1 MSPGRLTGLVVLCS
15 AAAAAAAADGP
26 ICFSDVGG
34 IDFVLN
40 NNATPQ
46 KRMIETMP
54 GGLAIFDY
62 NNDGRPDLYFT
73 NGATGHA
80 LKKDGAAFA
89 NRLYRNDGAMKF
101 ADVTAA
107 SGVTGEG
114 YSMGATVGDF
124 DNDGNI
130 DLFVA
135 GVYRN
140 TMYRNTGNG
149 KFEDVTTKAGIKSSE
164 WSVTGAFFDFDNDG
178 LLDLLVVNYGAWSAE
193 KERYCGDKTRD
204 LRIYCHPKY
213 YDPRPNQLYRNR
225 GDGTFEDVSDKSG
238 IGAHRGRGMG
248 LALAD
253 YDRDGDID
261 AFVTNDNLP
270 NFLFRNAGNG
280 KFEEVSLEAG
290 AAMLDSG
297 KPVASMGTDFRDY
310 DNDGWPDLVVVALT
324 GETFPIFHNEKNG
337 SFRDMTQSSQMA
349 RLSVKRSGWG
359 AIWEDFNNDG
369 FADLFTSNSHVNDLV
384 EKFEPTTYKQANS
397 IFVNTRDGKF
407 AESACPDMAK
417 VSRAHRGAA
426 NADLDA
432 DGKVDLVVTALQDPV
447 EVWKN
452 TSPGA
457 SHWLHLKLRG
467 TTSNRDGIG
476 TRVKIGNQTQ
486 ELSASRGYAS
496 SSLTGLH
503 FGLGV
508 LTRVPRIEIRWP
520 SGKEQTLTDVTAD
533 QVVTITEP

>member
-1 MSPGRLTGLVVLCS
+1 MSRGSITSLVLCAS
-15 AAAAAAAADGP
+15 AIAADAP
-26 ICFSDVGG
+26 ICFRDVGG

-40 NNATPQ
+40 NDATPQ

-73 NGATGHA
+73 NGAAGPS
-80 LKKDGAAFA
+80 LKKDGLAFA
-89 NRLYRNDGAMKF
+89 NRLYRNDGSMKF
-101 ADVTAA
+101 SDVTAT

-114 YSMGATVGDF
+114 YSMGASVGDF
-124 DNDGNI
+124 DNDGNV

-140 TMYRNTGNG
+140 TLYRNLGNG
-149 KFEDVTTKAGIKSSE
+149 KFEDVTTKAGIKSNE
-164 WSVTGAFFDFDNDG
+164 WSVTGGFFDFDNDG
-178 LLDLLVVNYGAWSAE
+178 LLDLLVVNYGTWSAE

-213 YDPRPNQLYRNR
+213 YEPRPNQLYRNR
-225 GDGTFEDVSDKSG
+225 GGGTFEDVSDKSG
-238 IGAHRGRGMG
+238 LGAHRGRGMG

-261 AFVTNDNLP
+261 AFVTNDNLA

-310 DNDGWPDLVVVALT
+310 DNDGWPDIVVAALT

-337 SFRDMTQSSQMA
+337 SFRDMTQASQIA
-349 RLSVKRSGWG
+349 RLTVKRSGWG

-369 FADLFTSNSHVNDLV
+369 FADVFTSNSHVNDLV
-384 EKFEPTTYKQANS
+384 EKFEPTTFKQANTV
-397 IFVNTRDGKF
+397 FVNTRDGKF
-407 AESACPDMAK
+407 AESACADLAN

-432 DGKVDLVVTALQDPV
+432 DGKVDVVVTALQERV
-447 EVWKN
+447 EAWKN
-452 TSPGA
+452 TSPNAG
-457 SHWLHLKLRG
+457 HWLHLKLRG
-467 TTSNRDGIG
+467 TKSNRDGIG
-476 TRVKIGNQTQ
+476 ARVKIGNQTQ
-486 ELSASRGYAS
+486 ELSALRGYAS
-496 SSLTGLH
+496 SSLAGLH
-503 FGLGV
+503 FGLAE
-508 LTRVPRIEIRWP
+508 LTTVPRIDVRWP
-520 SGKEQTLTDVTAD
+520 SGKEQTLTDVKAD
-533 QVVTITEP
+533 QEVTITEP